1 MNDVTVLDFDAVK
14 VGRRVL
20 AIEARALDR
29 LAESLGPTF
38 MQAVEV
44 LYKAEGRIVC
54 MGVGKSGHV
63 ARKISATLSS
73 TGTKS
78 MFVHLSEAS
87 HGDLGMID
95 QGDVVL
101 VLSKSGEVR
110 ELADTLAYAKRFT
123 IPLVG
128 ITCSARSTLG
138 KAADVCLL
146 LPAVPEATA
155 EVSAPTTSTTLQ
167 MALGDALAV
176 ALLERKGFTA
186 QAFRVLHPGGRI
198 GAMLVTVQ
206 DLMHGQDELPVVSPQ
221 TPMQETLFVM
231 TEKRFGC
238 VAVCDEHRRLQ
249 GVITDGDL
257 RRHADGLLTHSA
269 GEVMTRNPKT
279 VPPSLLAAEALK
291 RMNEAL
297 PPVTV
302 LFVVDED
309 RPIGILHVHD
319 LLRAGVM

>member
-1 MNDVTVLDFDAVK
+1 MNDVTVLDFDAVS

-20 AIEARALDR
+20 AIESQALDC
-29 LAESLGPTF
+29 LAEALGQEF
-38 MQAVEV
+38 IQAVEL
-44 LYKAEGRIVC
+44 LYKADGRIVC

-63 ARKISATLSS
+63 ARKIAATLAS
-73 TGTKS
+73 TGTQS
-78 MFVHLSEAS
+78 MFVHLAEAS
-87 HGDLGMID
+87 HGDLGMIN
-95 QGDVVL
+95 QNDVIL

-110 ELADTLAYAKRFT
+110 ELADTLAYAKRFD
-123 IPLVG
+123 IPLMA
-128 ITCSARSTLG
+128 ITATARSTLG
-138 KAADVCLL
+138 RAADVCLL
-146 LPAVPEATA
+146 LPCAPEATA

-198 GAMLVTVQ
+198 GAMLTTVG
-206 DLMHGQDELPVVSPQ
+206 DLMHGEDELPVVSPQ
-221 TPMQETLFVM
+221 TPMRETLLVI

-257 RRHADGLLTHSA
+257 RRHMEGLLGHTA
-269 GEVMTRNPKT
+269 GDVMTRNPKT
-279 VPPSLLAAEALK
+279 VPPSMLAAEALK
-291 RMNEAL
+291 RMNEAQ

-309 RPIGILHVHD
+309 RPIGVLHVHD

>member
-1 MNDVTVLDFDAVK
+1 MNDIVITDFDAVV

-20 AIEARALDR
+20 AIEAQALDR
-29 LAESLGPTF
+29 LAEALGPTF
-38 MQAVEV
+38 SKAVEM
-44 LYKAEGRIVC
+44 LYQAEGKIVC

-63 ARKISATLSS
+63 ARKTAATLAS
-73 TGTKS
+73 TGTQAL
-78 MFVHLSEAS
+78 FVHLAEAS
-87 HGDLGMID
+87 HGDLGMINRE
-95 QGDVVL
+95 DVIL

-110 ELADTLAYAKRFT
+110 ELADTLAYAKRFN
-123 IPLVG
+123 IPLLA
-128 ITCSARSTLG
+128 ITASARSTLCR
-138 KAADVCLL
+138 AADVCLL
-146 LPAVPEATA
+146 LPDAPEATA

-198 GAMLVTVQ
+198 GAMLTTVA
-206 DLMHGQDELPVVSPQ
+206 DLMHMGDEIPTVSPH
-221 TPMQETLFVM
+221 TPMQETLLVM

-238 VAVCDEHRRLQ
+238 VAVCDEHHRLA

-257 RRHADGLLTHSA
+257 RRHMDGLLSHTA
-269 GEVMTRNPKT
+269 GDVMTRQPKT
-279 VPPSLLAAEALK
+279 VPPSMLAAEALM

-302 LFVVDED
+302 LFVVEED
-309 RPIGILHVHD
+309 RPVGVLHVHD

>member
-1 MNDVTVLDFDAVK
+1 MNDVVVIDFDAVN

-20 AIEARALDR
+20 AIEAQALDR
-29 LAESLGPTF
+29 LAESLGSAF
-38 MQAVEV
+38 IQAVEL
-44 LYKAEGRIVC
+44 LYKSEGRIVC

-63 ARKISATLSS
+63 ARKIASTLSS

-95 QGDVVL
+95 RGDVML
-101 VLSKSGEVR
+101 VMSKSGEVR
-110 ELADTLAYAKRFT
+110 ELSDTLAYAKRFDV
-123 IPLVG
+123 PLLAVTG
-128 ITCSARSTLG
+128 SAKSTLSR
-138 KAADVCLL
+138 AADVCLL
-146 LPAVPEATA
+146 LPDAPEATS

-186 QAFRVLHPGGRI
+186 QDFRVLHPGGRL

-206 DLMHGQDELPVVSPQ
+206 DLMHGENELPLVSPQ

-238 VAVCDEHRRLQ
+238 VAVCDEHRRLE

-257 RRHADGLLTHSA
+257 RRHADGLLTFSA
-269 GEVMTRNPKT
+269 GEVMTKNPKT
-279 VPPSLLAAEALK
+279 VPPAMLAGEALK

-302 LFVVDED
+302 LFVVDQD
-309 RPIGILHVHD
+309 RPIGVLHVHD

>member
-1 MNDVTVLDFDAVK
+1 MNDVTVLEFDAVS

-20 AIEARALDR
+20 AIEAEALDR
-29 LAESLGPTF
+29 LAESLGHTF
-38 MQAVEV
+38 SQAVEV
-44 LYKAEGRIVC
+44 LYKANGRVVC

-63 ARKISATLSS
+63 ARKISSTLSS

-95 QGDVVL
+95 EGDVML

-110 ELADTLAYAKRFT
+110 ELADTLAYAKRFA
-123 IPLVG
+123 IPLVAM
-128 ITCSARSTLG
+128 TSSARSTLG
-138 KAADVCLL
+138 KAADVLML
-146 LPAVPEATA
+146 LPNAPEATA

-167 MALGDALAV
+167 IALGDALAV

-198 GAMLVTVQ
+198 GAMLVTVS
-206 DLMHGQDELPVVSPQ
+206 DLMHGENELPMVSPQ

-238 VAVCDEHRRLQ
+238 VAVCDEHRRLE

-257 RRHADGLLTHSA
+257 RRHADGLLTHTA

-279 VPPSLLAAEALK
+279 VPPALLAAEALK
-291 RMNEAL
+291 RMNEAQ

>member
-1 MNDVTVLDFDAVK
+1 MNDVTVLEFDAVS

-20 AIEARALDR
+20 AIEAEALDR
-29 LAESLGPTF
+29 LAESLGHTF
-38 MQAVEV
+38 SQAVEV
-44 LYKAEGRIVC
+44 LYKANGRVVC

-63 ARKISATLSS
+63 ARKISSTLSS

-95 QGDVVL
+95 EGDVML

-110 ELADTLAYAKRFT
+110 ELADTLAYAKRFA
-123 IPLVG
+123 IPLVA
-128 ITCSARSTLG
+128 ITSSARSTLG
-138 KAADVCLL
+138 KAADVLML
-146 LPAVPEATA
+146 LPNAPEATA

-167 MALGDALAV
+167 IALGDALAV

-198 GAMLVTVQ
+198 GAMLVTVS
-206 DLMHGQDELPVVSPQ
+206 DLMHGENELPMVSPQ

-238 VAVCDEHRRLQ
+238 VAVCDEHRRLE

-257 RRHADGLLTHSA
+257 RRHADGLLTHTA

-279 VPPSLLAAEALK
+279 VPPALLAAEALK
-291 RMNEAL
+291 RMNEAQ

>member
-1 MNDVTVLDFDAVK
+1 MNDVTVLEFDAVT

-20 AIEARALDR
+20 AIEAQALDR
-29 LAESLGPTF
+29 LSESLGAKF
-38 MQAVEV
+38 VHAVEL

-63 ARKISATLSS
+63 ARKLAATLAS

-95 QGDVVL
+95 QGDVIL

-110 ELADTLAYAKRFT
+110 ELADTLAYAKRFA
-123 IPLVG
+123 IPLLA
-128 ITCSARSTLG
+128 ITGTAKSILG
-138 KAADVCLL
+138 RAADVCLL
-146 LPAVPEATA
+146 LPDAPEATA

-198 GAMLVTVQ
+198 GSMLATVA
-206 DLMHGQDELPVVSPQ
+206 DLMHGEDELPLVSPQ
-221 TPMQETLFVM
+221 TPMQDTLIVM

-257 RRHADGLLTHSA
+257 RRHMDGLLTHSA

-279 VPPSLLAAEALK
+279 VPPGMLAAEALK

-302 LFVVDED
+302 LFVVDQD
-309 RPIGILHVHD
+309 RAVGVLHVHD